1 MENMNLQVSIVI
13 PIFNELENIAD
24 VYEEITG
31 VLSGLNISYEII
43 FVDDGST
50 DGSTKVIADLAKQDP
65 YVQSIIFRRN
75 FGQTPAFS
83 AGIENASGKV
93 IILMDGDRQ
102 NDPHDIPMLLQKID
116 EGFDVVS
123 GWRHDRQD
131 NFLRR
136 LPSQIAN
143 KVISIVT
150 SVHLHDYGCS
160 LKAYRKDVLGY
171 VRLYGEMHRFIPA
184 LCYWHGAVITEVKV
198 NHRARTKG
206 VSKYGINRTIRV
218 ILDLM
223 TVKFLMTF
231 STRPSHVFGVLGILS
246 MIAGFTINIYLSF
259 VRLVFQ
265 QPIANRPL
273 LLLGILLIFVGLQF
287 ICFGLLAEMLAR
299 IYHESQN
306 KPIYSIKNIIAKK
319 EKS

>member
-1 MENMNLQVSIVI
+1 MENMNIQVSIVV
-13 PIFNELENIAD
+13 PIFNERENIAD
-24 VYEEITG
+24 VYEEITD

-50 DGSTKVIADLAKQDP
+50 DGSTKIVADLAEQDP
-65 YVQSIIFRRN
+65 HIQSIIFRRN

-83 AGIENASGKV
+83 AGIENASGNV

-123 GWRHDRQD
+123 GWRYERQD

-150 SVHLHDYGCS
+150 GVHLHDYGCS
-160 LKAYRKDVLGY
+160 LKAYRKEVLKH

-184 LCYWHGAVITEVKV
+184 LCYWHGASITELKV

-218 ILDLM
+218 ILDLL

-246 MIAGFTINIYLSF
+246 MIAGLSINIYLSF

-265 QPIANRPL
+265 HPIANRPL

-306 KPIYSIKNIIAKK
+306 KPIYSIKKIISKK
-319 EKS
+319 E

>member
-1 MENMNLQVSIVI
+1 
-13 PIFNELENIAD
+13 
-24 VYEEITG
+24 
-31 VLSGLNISYEII
+31 
-43 FVDDGST
+43 
-50 DGSTKVIADLAKQDP
+50 
-65 YVQSIIFRRN
+65 
-75 FGQTPAFS
+75 
-83 AGIENASGKV
+83 
-93 IILMDGDRQ
+93 
-102 NDPHDIPMLLQKID
+102 
-116 EGFDVVS
+116 
-123 GWRHDRQD
+123 
-131 NFLRR
+131 
-136 LPSQIAN
+136 
-143 KVISIVT
+143 
-150 SVHLHDYGCS
+150 
-160 LKAYRKDVLGY
+160 
-171 VRLYGEMHRFIPA
+171 MHRFIPA
-184 LCYWHGAVITEVKV
+184 LCYWHGAAIAELKV

-206 VSKYGINRTIRV
+206 VSKYGINRTVRV

-246 MIAGFTINIYLSF
+246 MIAGLSINIYLSF

-306 KPIYSIKNIIAKK
+306 KPIYSIKNIITKK